1 MRPQP
6 LIAVVDVEAS
16 SRFYQHLL
24 GCTSAHGG
32 LEYERLVHG
41 GRLVLQLHRFGVA
54 HDHGAIGDP
63 ADRPYGNGVLL
74 WFEIED
80 LDAAVARAEALGA
93 EIVLPTHRNPL
104 DGAGGPDHRECWLR
118 DPDGYTVVLA
128 SPDGE
133 ASGWLPPL
141 ATRVAPQLSVRGGRA
156 AIAFYAAAFGARTT
170 YLVDAGDAV
179 VAELAVGETT
189 IWVSDE
195 SPEHGHSSP
204 RRSAAPRCASC
215 SWSPIPTPRTPPRS
229 PPVRARCTRRSTST
243 AGGSGASAT
252 RSATTGRSGGRSAP
266 GPRRSAGG

>member
-6 LIAVVDVEAS
+6 LISVVDVEAS

-41 GRLVLQLHRFGVA
+41 GRLFLQLHRFGVA

-204 RRSAAPRCASC
+204 ATLGGTSVRLLLVVADLDAAYAAALAAGALAVLAPVDEHGWRLGRVRDPFGHDWEIGRPLRPWPSA
-215 SWSPIPTPRTPPRS
+215 
-229 PPVRARCTRRSTST
+229 
-243 AGGSGASAT
+243 
-252 RSATTGRSGGRSAP
+252 
-266 GPRRSAGG
+266 